1 MMVHSES
8 IVCPTVVIVPA
19 VVQESLSLR
28 NGQSTSQVVVGV
40 GQSIEFHVTTI
51 YGKNTEFT

>member
-1 MMVHSES
+1 MVHSES